1 MDNSGEGSQAREQPG
16 SGPTPAPE
24 PMCSC
29 IPQEPLDVPGLHI
42 CDAQPSLKHLTES
55 FAWGRIIPMSA
66 AAPPCLQQ
74 LRLHG
79 EGVLW
84 RKINHRAME
93 VSLFSVYL
101 IFFFIYY
108 YSFIPIILKMKCP
121 CCFAWFCFLKVC
133 CIIQMPTGTCTSPK
147 LLFVCSLSK
156 KH

>member
-24 PMCSC
+24 SMCSC
-29 IPQEPLDVPGLHI
+29 IPQEPLDVPGLRI

-79 EGVLW
+79 VRGPLEEDQPQSNGGF
-84 RKINHRAME
+84 
-93 VSLFSVYL
+93 SLFCLFNIFLYL
-101 IFFFIYY
+101 
-108 YSFIPIILKMKCP
+108 
-121 CCFAWFCFLKVC
+121 
-133 CIIQMPTGTCTSPK
+133 
-147 LLFVCSLSK
+147 LLFFYSYHSENEVPMLFCMILLPEGLLHYTNAHRHLHISKAFVCVFTV
-156 KH
+156 